1 MRAHDIFIHF
11 PRLYAFLCSW
21 RRNPNFEKVLYLRT
35 IKKNHVVFDIGANV
49 GVHSKIFTKLT
60 GKDGFVHCFEPVP
73 ETFQML
79 EDSLVKSENVKL
91 NNLAAGDSET
101 MMEIAYD
108 PDDSEKAT
116 LLGQS
121 TPTSSMRMVKV
132 LPLDKYAREVKLQR
146 LDFLKCDVE
155 GFELNVLM
163 GLKDT
168 LAIHRPKI
176 SVEITLPQEQ
186 TLELVNL
193 LESLG
198 YDSFRK
204 IEKGFPKYAPHED
217 ILQEGDYFYLHAVSS
232 LVT

>member
-1 MRAHDIFIHF
+1 MRAHDIFIDF
-11 PRLYAFLCSW
+11 PRLYAFLCSL
-21 RRNPNFEKVLYLRT
+21 RRSPNFEKILYLRT

-49 GVHSKIFTKLT
+49 GAHSKIFSKLI

-79 EDSLVKSENVKL
+79 EDSLVNSENVKL

-101 MMEIAYD
+101 MMEISYD

-116 LLGQS
+116 LLRQS
-121 TPTSSMRMVKV
+121 IPASSMRTVKV
-132 LPLDKYAREVKLQR
+132 LPLDNYAREVNLKR

-155 GFELNVLM
+155 GFELNALT
-163 GLKDT
+163 GLKNT

-176 SVEITLPQEQ
+176 SVEITLPQDQ
-186 TLELVNL
+186 RLELVDL
-193 LESLG
+193 LKSLG

-204 IEKGFPKYAPHED
+204 IEKGFPKYAPQED
-217 ILQEGDYFYLHAVSS
+217 IFQQGDYFYLHATSS
-232 LVT
+232 LAT

>member
-1 MRAHDIFIHF
+1 MRAHDAFIPF
-11 PRLYAFLCSW
+11 PRLYAFLCSC
-21 RRNPNFEKVLYLRT
+21 RRTPNFEKILYLRT
-35 IKKNHVVFDIGANV
+35 IKRNHVVFDIGANV
-49 GVHSKIFTKLT
+49 GRYTKLFSKLT
-60 GKDGFVHCFEPVP
+60 GENGFVHCFEPVP
-73 ETFQML
+73 ETFQL
-79 EDSLVKSENVKL
+79 LVHSLVKSENVKA

-101 MMEIAYD
+101 MMEISYD

-116 LLGQS
+116 LLGES
-121 TPTSSMRMVKV
+121 TPTSSMRTVKV
-132 LPLDKYAREVKLQR
+132 LPLDNYARDVNLKR

-155 GFELNVLM
+155 GFELNALI

-176 SVEITLPQEQ
+176 SVEITLPQDQ
-186 TLELVNL
+186 RLELVDL

-204 IEKGFPKYAPHED
+204 IEKGFPKYAPQED
-217 ILQEGDYFYLHAVSS
+217 ILQEGDYFYLHATSS